1 MNEKIKRLKASI
13 KEKES
18 LVSQIK
24 AIGDDNRAF
33 KLFCEVQKLK
43 TELSLANKYL
53 KLK

>member
-1 MNEKIKRLKASI
+1 MDEKIKRLKASI

-18 LVSQIK
+18 LVSQVK
-24 AIGDDNRAF
+24 ASGDDKRAF

-43 TELSLANKYL
+43 SELTLANKYL